1 MTPKLNSALVK
12 FAPSAALAV
21 TLALGASAALA
32 QSNPFSASPFRLPIR
47 TARRLSQRLRR
58 LHMRMAAARPAPGPI
73 RRLSATPTRGGRL
86 SGSSR
91 RQRPQAM
98 PDFGRALND
107 GQVAAVVNHIR
118 SNFGNAYAD
127 RVSPDD
133 VKAARQ

>member
-1 MTPKLNSALVK
+1 
-12 FAPSAALAV
+12 
-21 TLALGASAALA
+21 
-32 QSNPFSASPFRLPIR
+32 
-47 TARRLSQRLRR
+47 
-58 LHMRMAAARPAPGPI
+58 
-73 RRLSATPTRGGRL
+73 
-86 SGSSR
+86 
-91 RQRPQAM
+91 M